1 MIEGVS
7 WLENNANDIYFPPI
21 SLASLSRGKENIM
34 KLKNLKE
41 LENLSE
47 DRLFVLGIFGL
58 LAFWSQIDW

>member
-7 WLENNANDIYFPPI
+7 WLETNANYIYFPPI

-47 DRLFVLGIFGL
+47 DRLFVSGIFDL